1 MKKILIAFICL
12 LSFSGCKYFRGDHC
26 NNTLPVPGT
35 YENVYDKEATNYLII
50 NENGT
55 FEQVFT
61 KGVFVKKNKG
71 TWMKGKGNC
80 NIYLDSLKL
89 LHDVSDSN
97 KSFFKQSGIH
107 RLNNIVFIEGLGY
120 EFDFYRV
127 KN

>member
-1 MKKILIAFICL
+1 L
-12 LSFSGCKYFRGDHC
+12 LSFTNCKYFRGDHC
-26 NNTLPVPGT
+26 NNTLLVSGT

-55 FEQVFT
+55 FEQIFT

-80 NIYLDSLKL
+80 NIYFKELKL
-89 LHDVSDSN
+89 FHELSDSD
-97 KSFFKQSGIH
+97 KHFFTQSGIH
-107 RLNNIVFIEGLGY
+107 RLNKIMFNEDLRKP
-120 EFDFYRV
+120 FDFYRV